1 MFYSGS
7 NVKRLS
13 WFRLLCLG
21 ATLIYTPAAGAQAPA
36 PFAVE
41 LRFLGKTLTAAQ
53 QATVREAAA
62 RVSQLIASPFVPVT
76 LNLPA
81 NSCDSNLPRIKEKVQ
96 QFFVFVRVSD
106 LGEEKY
112 AEAAPCDLHDG
123 SYLPIYGVVDL
134 NSNGLSDLPRVDLL
148 DTMIH
153 EMLHALGVGTL
164 WEADYRVSLS
174 GDSDEKNLI
183 RKVNGKYYYTGA
195 RALAAYRNLGGQGG
209 TGIPLDADAGHWAG
223 STVCSEILS
232 GDAGDYTGRV
242 NPVSPLTLGALEDL
256 GYRIN
261 RAAGN
266 RYALP
271 LKGCPTDQDEDTDA
285 PASAPV
291 NSGTAKTVY
300 FASCG
305 AARAA
310 GAAPMRR
317 GQPGYRPEMDGD
329 ADGVAC
335 E

>member
-1 MFYSGS
+1 M
-7 NVKRLS
+7 KRPS

-21 ATLIYTPAAGAQAPA
+21 ASLACATAATAQAAA
-36 PFAVE
+36 PFTVE
-41 LRFLGKTLTAAQ
+41 LRFLGKTLNAAQ

-62 RVSQLIASPFVPVT
+62 RVSGLIASPFVPVT

-112 AEAAPCDLHDG
+112 AEAAPCDLHDD
-123 SYLPIYGVVDL
+123 SYLPIYGVIDI

-148 DTMIH
+148 DTVIH

-174 GDSDEKNLI
+174 GDSDDKNLI
-183 RKVNGKYYYTGA
+183 KKVGGKYYYTGA
-195 RALAAYRNLGGQGG
+195 RALAAYKALGGKVSA
-209 TGIPLDADAGHWAG
+209 GIPLDADAGHWAG
-223 STVCSEILS
+223 GTVCSEILS
-232 GDAGDYTGRV
+232 GEAGDYTGRV

-256 GYRIN
+256 GYRVN
-261 RAAGN
+261 RAAGS

-271 LKGCPTDQDEDTDA
+271 LKGCPTDDEEEEAAA
-285 PASAPV
+285 PANAPLK
-291 NSGTAKTVY
+291 SGTAKPTY
-300 FASCG
+300 FASCA

-310 GAAPMRR
+310 GAAPIRR

-329 ADGVAC
+329 GDGVAC

>member
-1 MFYSGS
+1 M
-7 NVKRLS
+7 KRS
-13 WFRLLCLG
+13 PWFRLLCLG
-21 ATLIYTPAAGAQAPA
+21 IGLMCAPAASAQAAA

-41 LRFLGKTLTAAQ
+41 LRFLGKTLNAAQ

-62 RVSQLIASPFVPVT
+62 RVSALIASPFAPVT

-81 NSCDSNLPRIKEKVQ
+81 NSCDSNLPKIKERVQ

-106 LGEEKY
+106 LGEDKY

-134 NSNGLSDLPRVDLL
+134 NSNGLSDLPKVDLL

-174 GDSDEKNLI
+174 GDSDDQNLI
-183 RKVNGKYYYTGA
+183 RKVNGRYFYTGA
-195 RALAAYRNLGGQGG
+195 KALAAYQNLGGKVS

-223 STVCSEILS
+223 GAVCSEILS

-256 GYRIN
+256 GYRVN

-266 RYALP
+266 RYTLP
-271 LKGCPTDQDEDTDA
+271 LKGCPTDKEGAREDA
-285 PASAPV
+285 EASA
-291 NSGTAKTVY
+291 SGSASGPVY
-300 FASCG
+300 FASCA

-310 GAAPMRR
+310 GAAPIRR

-329 ADGVAC
+329 GDGVAC

>member
-1 MFYSGS
+1 M
-7 NVKRLS
+7 KRLP

-21 ATLIYTPAAGAQAPA
+21 ASLICAPAASAQAA
-36 PFAVE
+36 TPFSVE
-41 LRFLGKTLTAAQ
+41 LRYLGKTLNAAQ

-62 RVSQLIASPFVPVT
+62 RVSALIASPFVPVT
-76 LNLPA
+76 LDLPA
-81 NSCDSNLPRIKEKVQ
+81 NSCDSNLPRIREKVQ

-106 LGEEKY
+106 LGEDKY

-148 DTMIH
+148 DTMVH

-174 GDSDEKNLI
+174 GKSDDKNLI
-183 RKVNGKYYYTGA
+183 KKVNGKYYYTA
-195 RALAAYRNLGGQGG
+195 PKALAAYKTLGGTVGA
-209 TGIPLDADAGHWAG
+209 GIPLDADAGHWAG
-223 STVCSEILS
+223 SAVCSEILS

-256 GYRIN
+256 GYRVN

-266 RYALP
+266 RYTLP
-271 LKGCPTDQDEDTDA
+271 LKGCPTGSEEDEDA
-285 PASAPV
+285 AVSPAS
-291 NSGTAKTVY
+291 NKVY
-300 FASCG
+300 FANCA

-310 GAAPMRR
+310 GAAPLRR

-329 ADGVAC
+329 SDGVAC